1 MALLNKPEKFLEKGE
16 SKLVGIEREAEAGK
30 KGNPRDVNSEC
41 RQNRKSHLDGKT
53 IKSFG

>member
-30 KGNPRDVNSEC
+30 KGNPRDVNLEC